1 MSLHD
6 VARDGNLEELK
17 KLISAGQDLN
27 SRDKHHRTALV
38 MASWAGKVNLRAPTS
53 RGPRD
58 HLNISILGHVKLSYL
73 VPMPLL

>member
-38 MASWAGKVNLRAPTS
+38 MASWAGKVNS
-53 RGPRD
+53 QSS
-58 HLNISILGHVKLSYL
+58 HK
-73 VPMPLL
+73 